1 MGRKI
6 KGKKHHG
13 VKDPEKQKQVRE
25 AKIQMKVNN
34 RPSSEDFQELPKSM
48 KMLMKVRSDVK
59 SGSFT
64 GERQRKVKDPDS
76 KELLDSTKF
85 MTPLEPK
92 QKGMNKPLKPV
103 PVFKQNPGEHKR
115 AFYYRIDQTI
125 QSMTCQNFNCQI

>member
-13 VKDPEKQKQVRE
+13 VKDPEKLKQVRE

-34 RPSSEDFQELPKSM
+34 RPSSEDVQELPKSM
-48 KMLMKVRSDVK
+48 KILMKVRSDVK

-92 QKGMNKPLKPV
+92 QKRMNKPLKPV
-103 PVFKQNPGEHKR
+103 PVFKQNPGE
-115 AFYYRIDQTI
+115 
-125 QSMTCQNFNCQI
+125 QNRPDNPEHEEKSTV